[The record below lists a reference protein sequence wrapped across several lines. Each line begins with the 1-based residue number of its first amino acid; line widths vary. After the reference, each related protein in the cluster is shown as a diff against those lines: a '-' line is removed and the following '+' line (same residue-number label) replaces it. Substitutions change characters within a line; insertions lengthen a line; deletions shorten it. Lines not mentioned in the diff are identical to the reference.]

1 MAKTIKTITMTQ
13 PEAYLKVIIGP
24 MWSGKST
31 EVINIY
37 KYNQIAQI
45 PTLVVNFAEDKR
57 YHETKLST
65 HDKMMIPCIRFMK
78 LAHLLDYK
86 ELHNYKSIVIDEAQ
100 FFEDLYNFVKMALE
114 LDFHIIVCG
123 LNGNFKQEKFGQI
136 LELIPLANN
145 VELLKGY
152 CMVCKDGT
160 EGIFTKRIL
169 DNNTDEINVGNDDKY
184 MCVCRKHL

>member
-1 MAKTIKTITMTQ
+1 MTYLHLIT
-13 PEAYLKVIIGP
+13 GP
-24 MWSGKST
+24 MFAGKST
-31 EVINIY
+31 RLLSLISKLSVLKNIY
-37 KYNQIAQI
+37 IINS
-45 PTLVVNFAEDKR
+45 TLDKR
-57 YHETKLST
+57 YNNNSITTHSNYSCNANLLSSL
-65 HDKMMIPCIRFMK
+65 D
-78 LAHLLDYK
+78 LDYNQLK
-86 ELHNYKSIVIDEAQ
+86 KIRQEYEVIAIDEAQ

-169 DNNTDEINVGNDDKY
+169 DNNTDEIIVGNDDKY